1 MLTAASGT
9 DAGYDGLEDSLEV
22 SIAENDCGA
31 WGVHW
36 ADLNRDCVVDIVDL
50 AQLAADWLLCTT
62 PNEPGCVDMR

>member
-1 MLTAASGT
+1 VFNRVH
-9 DAGYDGLEDSLEV
+9 AGV
-22 SIAENDCGA
+22 
-31 WGVHW
+31 WGVYW